1 MSLMVNRLNA
11 FGSRNPILADL
22 PYFGFFEGFPGGFEG
37 QAGRVGRVSERAN
50 SATARRVRAQGLRHG
65 ARLSGGRGRFQRVR
79 RPWYSGGVTILEVI
93 NKTTPYF
100 EKQGIES
107 PRLTIELLLAH
118 LLKKK
123 RLQLYMEFERDLDE
137 PTLEALRGMVKRRV
151 AGEPLQYIT
160 GEAEFCGLRLMV
172 DKRVL
177 IPRPETE
184 LLVETVVKRLKA
196 ERPQAG
202 TLAPPDKNLKIV
214 DVGTGSGCIAIALAK
229 KLTTASRDACATIYA
244 TDASREA
251 LDVARGNATL
261 HQIEKNIRFL
271 ESDLLQNLD
280 DSLRVDVIVSNPPYI
295 ADGEMAKLP
304 KEVRDFEPVRA
315 LAAGEDGL
323 KVIRRLVMDA
333 RRILSPSGF
342 VALELGA
349 GQRAAVEEFF
359 GQQGYEVVEVVK
371 DLQGHERV
379 VVAQPRK

>member
-1 MSLMVNRLNA
+1 MK
-11 FGSRNPILADL
+11 
-22 PYFGFFEGFPGGFEG
+22 
-37 QAGRVGRVSERAN
+37 
-50 SATARRVRAQGLRHG
+50 
-65 ARLSGGRGRFQRVR
+65 
-79 RPWYSGGVTILEVI
+79 ILEVI
-93 NKTTPYF
+93 QKTTPYF

-123 RLQLYMEFERDLDE
+123 RMDLYLEFERELDE
-137 PTLEALRGMVKRRV
+137 PTLAKLREMVRRRV

-160 GEAEFCGLRLMV
+160 GEADFCGLKFQV

-184 LLVETVVKRLKA
+184 LLVDVVVGRS
-196 ERPQAG
+196 PQ
-202 TLAPPDKNLKIV
+202 KIV

-229 KLTTASRDACATIYA
+229 KLPEAEITALDVSP
-244 TDASREA
+244 EA
-251 LDVARGNATL
+251 LEVARGNASL

-271 ESDLLQNLD
+271 ESDLLQALP
-280 DSLRVDVIVSNPPYI
+280 DSFVVEAIVSNPPYI
-295 ADGEMAKLP
+295 ADGELAKLP

-323 KVIRRLVMDA
+323 KVIQRLVMNA

-342 VALELGA
+342 VALEIGA
-349 GQRAAVEEFF
+349 GQRAAVEEIF
-359 GQQGYEVVEVVK
+359 GQQGLAVVEVVK

-379 VVAQPRK
+379 IVAQPKK

>member
-1 MSLMVNRLNA
+1 
-11 FGSRNPILADL
+11 
-22 PYFGFFEGFPGGFEG
+22 
-37 QAGRVGRVSERAN
+37 
-50 SATARRVRAQGLRHG
+50 
-65 ARLSGGRGRFQRVR
+65 
-79 RPWYSGGVTILEVI
+79 VTILEVI

-123 RLQLYMEFERDLDE
+123 RMQLYLEFERDLDE
-137 PTLEALRGMVKRRV
+137 KTLEALRGMVKRRV

-160 GEAEFCGLRLMV
+160 GETEFYGLKLMV

-184 LLVETVVKRLKA
+184 LLVETVAGRVKTEDGGQKA
-196 ERPQAG
+196 EGGERKEVA
-202 TLAPPDKNLKIV
+202 KIV

-229 KLTTASRDACATIYA
+229 KLPTAEITAIDVSE
-244 TDASREA
+244 EA
-251 LDVARGNATL
+251 LEVARGNAKL
-261 HQIEKNIRFL
+261 HQVEKNIRFL
-271 ESDLLQNLD
+271 ESDLLEIVPSGFVAD
-280 DSLRVDVIVSNPPYI
+280 AIVSNPPYI

-323 KVIRRLVMDA
+323 KVIRRLVMNA
-333 RRILSPSGF
+333 RRFLSSSGF
-342 VALELGA
+342 MALEIGA
-349 GQRAAVEEFF
+349 GQRVAVEEIF
-359 GQQGYEVVEVVK
+359 GQRGWDVVEVVK

-379 VVAQPRK
+379 IVAQPKK

>member
-1 MSLMVNRLNA
+1 
-11 FGSRNPILADL
+11 
-22 PYFGFFEGFPGGFEG
+22 
-37 QAGRVGRVSERAN
+37 
-50 SATARRVRAQGLRHG
+50 
-65 ARLSGGRGRFQRVR
+65 
-79 RPWYSGGVTILEVI
+79 VTILEVI